1 MPSRRPT
8 DKEFSDLLEG
18 KLAEASPELERLR
31 KLASA
36 LEPAER
42 PSPSPQFRARL
53 RNELLA
59 AASVS
64 DEDTFAA
71 LLEGLPIE
79 APSEVGA
86 LVAVAAA
93 LQPARL
99 PVPDPSFRYQLRNE
113 LVDIASGRRSFGARA
128 RDRFVAINER
138 MRRNLRVV
146 VSTGLA
152 AAILAGGG
160 ATFAAASNA
169 LPGDALYPVK
179 LFREAAQL
187 AVSSGESE
195 GLKRLQFA
203 RTRLREIKGLEA
215 RGSKN
220 ADLYIATL
228 DRMDSLTQTGST
240 LLIDAVRSG
249 AAPAILKRVGGFT
262 SVQQQDL
269 QALIPSLPAGAIPA
283 ARDSLVV
290 LQLVSRTVN
299 SVLSY
304 CPCNPPSNPLIP
316 QAGAGTSS
324 NQAVQCTCNQTSSV
338 SGQQAPNG
346 TNNGGTATG
355 GNGNTTRGQEPQAP
369 QTSPS
374 SPVDQLVPDVP
385 GTNVDNEV
393 EGLID
398 QLLQAPPTPLPTI
411 QPPPL
416 LPTQLPAPSLSA
428 LP

>member
-8 DKEFSDLLEG
+8 DKGFSDLLEG

-31 KLASA
+31 KIASA
-36 LEPAER
+36 LEPAKR
-42 PSPSPQFRARL
+42 PSPTPQFRARL

-59 AASVS
+59 VASVS
-64 DEDTFAA
+64 EEDTFAA

-93 LQPARL
+93 LQPGRL
-99 PVPDPSFRYQLRNE
+99 PVPDAAFRYRLRNE
-113 LVDIASGRRSFGARA
+113 LLDIASGRRSFGARA

-169 LPGDALYPVK
+169 LPGDVLYPVK
-179 LFREAAQL
+179 LFRESAQL

-220 ADLYIATL
+220 TDLYIATL

-249 AAPAILKRVGGFT
+249 AAPAILKRIGGFT
-262 SVQQQDL
+262 TVQQQDL
-269 QALIPSLPAGAIPA
+269 QALIPSLPVGAIPA

-299 SVLSY
+299 SVLSG
-304 CPCNPPSNPLIP
+304 CPCNPPSNPLVP
-316 QAGAGTSS
+316 QVGGPASS
-324 NQAVQCTCNQTSSV
+324 NQAVQCTCNQTSSA
-338 SGQQAPNG
+338 SGQLGSNG
-346 TNNGGTATG
+346 GSNGGTAAG
-355 GNGNTTRGQEPQAP
+355 GNGNTTQKQQPHTP
-369 QTSPS
+369 QTNPS
-374 SPVDQLVPDVP
+374 SPTDQVVPDVP
-385 GTNVDNEV
+385 GTNADNQV
-393 EGLID
+393 KDLID
-398 QLLQAPPTPLPTI
+398 QLLQTPSTPLPTI

-416 LPTQLPAPSLSA
+416 LPTQLPAPSLPA

>member
-1 MPSRRPT
+1 MPNRRPT
-8 DKEFSDLLEG
+8 DKGFSDLLEG

-36 LEPAER
+36 LQPAER

-79 APSEVGA
+79 APSELGA

-93 LQPARL
+93 LEPARL
-99 PVPDPSFRYQLRNE
+99 PVPDASFRYQLRDE
-113 LVDIASGRRSFGARA
+113 LLDIASGRRSFRARA

-138 MRRNLRVV
+138 MRRSLRVV

-179 LFREAAQL
+179 LFRESVQL

-215 RGSKN
+215 RGSRN

-228 DRMDSLTQTGST
+228 DRMDSLTQTGSA

-249 AAPAILKRVGGFT
+249 AAPAILKRIGGFT

-269 QALIPSLPAGAIPA
+269 QAGAIPA

-299 SVLSY
+299 SVLSN

-316 QAGAGTSS
+316 QSGTGTSS
-324 NQAVQCTCNQTSSV
+324 NQAVQCTCDQTSSA
-338 SGQQAPNG
+338 SSQLGSNG
-346 TNNGGTATG
+346 TSNGGTATS
-355 GNGNTTRGQEPQAP
+355 GNGNTKQGTQPQSPQA
-369 QTSPS
+369 SPS
-374 SPVDQLVPDVP
+374 SPIDQLVPDVP
-385 GTNVDNEV
+385 GTNADNQV
-393 EGLID
+393 KGLID
-398 QLLQAPPTPLPTI
+398 QLLQASPTPLPTI
-411 QPPPL
+411 QPSPL
-416 LPTQLPAPSLSA
+416 QPTQLPVP
-428 LP
+428 

>member
-8 DKEFSDLLEG
+8 DKGFSDLLEG

-36 LEPAER
+36 LQPAER

-79 APSEVGA
+79 APSELGA

-93 LQPARL
+93 LEPARL
-99 PVPDPSFRYQLRNE
+99 PVPDASFRYQLRNE
-113 LVDIASGRRSFGARA
+113 LLDIASGHRSFGARS

-138 MRRNLRVV
+138 MRRSLRVV

-179 LFREAAQL
+179 LFRESVQL

-215 RGSKN
+215 RGSRN

-228 DRMDSLTQTGST
+228 DRMDSLT
-240 LLIDAVRSG
+240 
-249 AAPAILKRVGGFT
+249 
-262 SVQQQDL
+262 
-269 QALIPSLPAGAIPA
+269 LPAGAIPA

-299 SVLSY
+299 SVLSN

-316 QAGAGTSS
+316 QSGTGTSS
-324 NQAVQCTCNQTSSV
+324 NQAVQCTCDQTSSA
-338 SGQQAPNG
+338 SSQLGSNG
-346 TNNGGTATG
+346 TSNGGTATS
-355 GNGNTTRGQEPQAP
+355 GNGNTKQGTQPQSPQA
-369 QTSPS
+369 SPS
-374 SPVDQLVPDVP
+374 SPIDQLVPDVP
-385 GTNVDNEV
+385 GTNADNQV
-393 EGLID
+393 KGLID
-398 QLLQAPPTPLPTI
+398 QLLQASPTPLPTI
-411 QPPPL
+411 QPSPL
-416 LPTQLPAPSLSA
+416 QPTQLPVP
-428 LP
+428 